1 MGKVCERC
9 GTDNREKAMFCL
21 GCGMKLGAGPLHET
35 APALATPAKADVTHA
50 DLDPAAASGALANG
64 VIGKWL
70 PRVGLLLGAAAL
82 AAWFQLHQQASRSR
96 QPISAPAT
104 EATALEA
111 QPLKASVLEGP
122 APAPA
127 TEPAT
132 APGQPA
138 FDPAASAAAAER
150 MIEQN
155 KQRARLNQQ
164 RLEREKR
171 ERLLE
176 AQEQARAARELER
189 QREEQ
194 ASRQVSNAAAQPVRA
209 SPAPI
214 QPAAPAPTVARICD
228 QAGNLFARDMCRL
241 RECNKP
247 SHANDPICVSFR
259 RMEETNRGL
268 QQNE

>member
-1 MGKVCERC
+1 MGKVCEKC
-9 GTDNREKAMFCL
+9 GTDNREKANFCL
-21 GCGMKLGAGPLHET
+21 GCGVKLVAGPLQEP
-35 APALATPAKADVTHA
+35 APALATPATAEAGPA
-50 DLDPAAASGALANG
+50 DLDPSAASVPPAKG
-64 VIGKWL
+64 VVGKWL

-82 AAWFQLHQQASRSR
+82 IAWFQLHQQASSSQ
-96 QPISAPAT
+96 QPTPAPVAVT
-104 EATALEA
+104 TAVEA
-111 QPLKASVLEGP
+111 QPPKASLPEV
-122 APAPA
+122 PAPA
-127 TEPAT
+127 TEPVAST
-132 APGQPA
+132 GQPA

-171 ERLLE
+171 ERLLA
-176 AQEQARAARELER
+176 AQERARAERELER

-194 ASRQVSNAAAQPVRA
+194 ASRPVSNAAAQPTRA
-209 SPAPI
+209 SAAPM
-214 QPAAPAPTVARICD
+214 QPAVPALTVARICE
-228 QAGNLFARDMCRL
+228 QAGNFFARDMCRL
-241 RECNKP
+241 RECNKA